1 MKIAIIGAGAMGS
14 VYAAL
19 LAESGNDVWAIDLWQ
34 EHVAAI
40 QTFGLKVS
48 GFSGDRIVANL
59 KASTNISDAGP
70 CDLVVIATKAS
81 GVGAAAKSLDP
92 ILTDSTLILTI
103 QNGLGAGE

>member
-40 QTFGLKVS
+40 QRFGLNVS
-48 GFSGDRIVANL
+48 GFSGDRIVA
-59 KASTNISDAGP
+59 GR
-70 CDLVVIATKAS
+70 
-81 GVGAAAKSLDP
+81 
-92 ILTDSTLILTI
+92 
-103 QNGLGAGE
+103 